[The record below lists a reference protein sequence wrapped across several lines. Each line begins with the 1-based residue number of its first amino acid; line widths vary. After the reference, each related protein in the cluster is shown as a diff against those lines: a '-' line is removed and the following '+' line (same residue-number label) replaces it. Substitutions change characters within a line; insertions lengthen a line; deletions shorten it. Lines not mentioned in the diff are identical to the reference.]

1 MQYKIKNAEALWPKL
16 VEPFKF
22 DEVQNRSVKTSR
34 DDKEGSYE
42 LNLIVTSKE
51 AAEIAKKM
59 KEAYAEKVALYAEK
73 AVAWPT
79 GGQAWSPKSVD
90 DLFKKDDSGA
100 YIVKCVQKTYCDPKT
115 KPQQFNLDGTKCAED
130 YELTTG
136 SKVHCM
142 VSFFVWKFGQKTGV
156 TIQPKA
162 VMVVEHVER
171 EESNPFKDE
180 MTPGAAKATQ
190 EEANPFAAELAGG
203 AEEKPKA
210 PKDDLDDEIP
220 F

>member
-22 DEVQNRSVKTSR
+22 DDVQNRSVRTSR

-51 AAEIAKKM
+51 AGELAKKM
-59 KEAYAEKVALYAEK
+59 KEAYAEKAAAKLN
-73 AVAWPT
+73 WPT
-79 GGQAWSPKSVD
+79 GEQAWSPKSVD

-100 YIVKCVQKTYCDPKT
+100 YIVKCVQKTYSDPTT
-115 KPQQFNLDGTKCAED
+115 KPKQFMLDGTKCAED

-136 SKVHCM
+136 SEVHCM
-142 VSFFVWKFGQKTGV
+142 VSFFCWRFGQKTGV

-171 EESNPFKDE
+171 AENNPFADE
-180 MTPGAAKATQ
+180 MTPGAAKAAQ

-203 AEEKPKA
+203 AG
-210 PKDDLDDEIP
+210 DNSLGIDDEIP

>member
-22 DEVQNRSVKTSR
+22 DEVQNRSVKTRR

-42 LNLIVTSKE
+42 INLIVTSKE

-59 KEAYAEKVALYAEK
+59 KEAYAKK
-73 AVAWPT
+73 AAAWPT
-79 GGQAWSPKSVD
+79 GGQTWSPKSVD

-100 YIVKCVQKTYCDPKT
+100 YIVKCVQKTYCDPTT
-115 KPQQFNLDGTKCAED
+115 KPKQFMLDGTKCADD

-156 TIQPKA
+156 TIQPKS

-171 EESNPFKDE
+171 AENNPFADE
-180 MTPGAAKATQ
+180 ITPGAAKAAQ

-203 AEEKPKA
+203 AG
-210 PKDDLDDEIP
+210 DNSLGIDDEIP

>member
-51 AAEIAKKM
+51 AGEIAKKM
-59 KEAYAEKVALYAEK
+59 KEAYAEKAA
-73 AVAWPT
+73 ATPNWPT

-100 YIVKCVQKTYCDPKT
+100 YIVKCVQKTYCDPTT
-115 KPQQFNLDGTKCAED
+115 KPKQFNLDGTKCAED

-142 VSFFVWKFGQKTGV
+142 VSFFCWKFGQKTGV

-180 MTPGAAKATQ
+180 MTPGAAKAAK

-203 AEEKPKA
+203 AG
-210 PKDDLDDEIP
+210 DNSLDIDDEIP

>member
-59 KEAYAEKVALYAEK
+59 KEAYAEKAA
-73 AVAWPT
+73 ATPNWPT
-79 GGQAWSPKSVD
+79 GGQTWSPKSVD

-203 AEEKPKA
+203 AG
-210 PKDDLDDEIP
+210 DNSLGIDDEIP

>member
-51 AAEIAKKM
+51 AGEIAKKM
-59 KEAYAEKVALYAEK
+59 KEAYAEKAA
-73 AVAWPT
+73 ATPNWPT
-79 GGQAWSPKSVD
+79 GGQTWSPKSVD

-115 KPQQFNLDGTKCAED
+115 KPQQFMLDGTKCAED

-171 EESNPFKDE
+171 AENNPFADE
-180 MTPGAAKATQ
+180 MTPGAAKAAQ

-203 AEEKPKA
+203 AG
-210 PKDDLDDEIP
+210 DNSLGIDDEIP

>member
-22 DEVQNRSVKTSR
+22 DEMQNRSVRTSR
-34 DDKEGSYE
+34 EDKEGSYE

-59 KEAYAEKVALYAEK
+59 KEAYAEKAA
-73 AVAWPT
+73 ATPNWPT
-79 GGQAWSPKSVD
+79 GGQTWSPQSVD

-100 YIVKCVQKTYCDPKT
+100 YIVKCVQKTYCDPTT
-115 KPQQFNLDGTKCAED
+115 KPKQFMLDGTKCADD

-142 VSFFVWKFGQKTGV
+142 VSFFCWKFGQKTGV

-162 VMVVEHVER
+162 LMVVEHVER
-171 EESNPFKDE
+171 AENNPFADE
-180 MTPGAAKATQ
+180 MTPGAAKAAQ

-203 AEEKPKA
+203 AG
-210 PKDDLDDEIP
+210 DNSLGIDDEIP

>member
-59 KEAYAEKVALYAEK
+59 KEAYAEKAA
-73 AVAWPT
+73 ATPNWPT
-79 GGQAWSPKSVD
+79 GGQTWSPKSVD

-180 MTPGAAKATQ
+180 MTPGAAKVTQ

-203 AEEKPKA
+203 AG
-210 PKDDLDDEIP
+210 DNSLGIDDEIP

>member
-22 DEVQNRSVKTSR
+22 DEVQNRSVRTSR
-34 DDKEGSYE
+34 EDKEGSYE

-59 KEAYAEKVALYAEK
+59 KEAYAEKAA
-73 AVAWPT
+73 ATPNWPT
-79 GGQAWSPKSVD
+79 GGQTWSPKGVD

-115 KPQQFNLDGTKCAED
+115 KPTQIMIDGTKCADD

-162 VMVVEHVER
+162 LMVVEHVER
-171 EESNPFKDE
+171 AENNPFADE
-180 MTPGAAKATQ
+180 MTPGAAKAAK

-203 AEEKPKA
+203 AG
-210 PKDDLDDEIP
+210 DNSLNIDDEIP

>member
-51 AAEIAKKM
+51 AGEIAKKM
-59 KEAYAEKVALYAEK
+59 KEAYAEKAA
-73 AVAWPT
+73 ATPNWPT

-100 YIVKCVQKTYCDPKT
+100 YIVKCVQKTYCDPTT
-115 KPQQFNLDGTKCAED
+115 KPKQIMLDGTKCAED

-142 VSFFVWKFGQKTGV
+142 VSFFCWKFGQKTGV

-180 MTPGAAKATQ
+180 MTPGAAKAAK

-203 AEEKPKA
+203 AG
-210 PKDDLDDEIP
+210 DNSLGIDDEIP

>member
-16 VEPFKF
+16 VEPFRF

-34 DDKEGSYE
+34 DNKEGSYE
-42 LNLIVTSKE
+42 LNLVVTSKE
-51 AAEIAKKM
+51 AAEIAKRM
-59 KEAYAEKVALYAEK
+59 GEAYAEKAA
-73 AVAWPT
+73 ATPNWPT
-79 GGQAWSPKSVD
+79 GEQTWSPKSVD

-100 YIVKCVQKTYCDPKT
+100 YIVKCVQRTYCDPTT
-115 KPQQFNLDGTKCAED
+115 KPKQFMVDGTKCADD

-142 VSFFVWKFGQKTGV
+142 VSFFCWKFGQKTGV

-162 VMVVEHVER
+162 VMVVEHVDRAEN
-171 EESNPFKDE
+171 NPFADE
-180 MTPGAAKATQ
+180 MTPGAARAAQ
-190 EEANPFAAELAGG
+190 EESNPFAAELAGG
-203 AEEKPKA
+203 AG
-210 PKDDLDDEIP
+210 DNSLNIDDEIP

>member
-16 VEPFKF
+16 VEPFTF
-22 DEVQNRSVKTSR
+22 DEAQNRSVKTRR

-51 AAEIAKKM
+51 AGEIAKKM
-59 KEAYAEKVALYAEK
+59 KEAYAEKAA
-73 AVAWPT
+73 ATPNWPT
-79 GGQAWSPKSVD
+79 GGQTWSPKSVD

-100 YIVKCVQKTYCDPKT
+100 YIVKCVQKTYCDPTT
-115 KPQQFNLDGTKCAED
+115 KPKQFMLDGTKCADD

-136 SKVHCM
+136 SKVHCV
-142 VSFFVWKFGQKTGV
+142 VSFFCWKFGQKTGV

-171 EESNPFKDE
+171 EESNPFADE
-180 MTPGAAKATQ
+180 MTPGAAKAAQ

-203 AEEKPKA
+203 AG
-210 PKDDLDDEIP
+210 DNSLGIDDEIP

>member
-59 KEAYAEKVALYAEK
+59 KEAYAEKAA
-73 AVAWPT
+73 ATPNWPT
-79 GGQAWSPKSVD
+79 GDKTWNPEQSVD

-100 YIVKCVQKTYCDPKT
+100 YIVKCVQKTYCDPTT
-115 KPQQFNLDGTKCAED
+115 KPKQFMLDGTKCADD

-142 VSFFVWKFGQKTGV
+142 VSFFCWKFGQKTGV

-171 EESNPFKDE
+171 AESNPFADE
-180 MTPGAAKATQ
+180 MTPGAAKAAQ
-190 EEANPFAAELAGG
+190 EEANPFAAELAGSAG
-203 AEEKPKA
+203 
-210 PKDDLDDEIP
+210 DNSLGIDDEIP

>member
-59 KEAYAEKVALYAEK
+59 KEAYAEKAA
-73 AVAWPT
+73 ATPNWPT
-79 GGQAWSPKSVD
+79 GGQTWSPKSVD

-142 VSFFVWKFGQKTGV
+142 VSFFCWKFGQKTGV

-180 MTPGAAKATQ
+180 MTPGAAKVTQ

-203 AEEKPKA
+203 AG
-210 PKDDLDDEIP
+210 DNSLGIDDEIP

>member
-51 AAEIAKKM
+51 AGEIAKKM
-59 KEAYAEKVALYAEK
+59 KEAYAEKAA
-73 AVAWPT
+73 ATPNWPT

-115 KPQQFNLDGTKCAED
+115 KPQQFMLDGTKCADD

-142 VSFFVWKFGQKTGV
+142 VSFFCWKFGQKTGV

-180 MTPGAAKATQ
+180 MTPGAAKAAK

-203 AEEKPKA
+203 AG
-210 PKDDLDDEIP
+210 DNSLGIDDEIP